1 MLTRLIMVIILQ
13 CIQILNLYIVH
24 LKLILMDQ
32 LDLNKNKF

>member
-1 MLTRLIMVIILQ
+1 MLTRLIIVIISQ

-32 LDLNKNKF
+32 LDLNNNKF